1 MKDIKAIF
9 KYKSADEKKLLEY
22 GFKKTGKKGVLEF
35 RKRLPE
41 SGFEMLVRYD
51 GHEVSP
57 EVIDPFDD
65 GAYTLFLQETATG
78 KFLGK
83 INEEFFSTIEDIAEK
98 CFHMSPFKERAS
110 QKVIEFAQKTYSSRL
125 EFLWDDLPNVAVL
138 RRNDTDKWFGIIFS
152 LPKRRLGIDS
162 DETVE
167 FMNLRGD
174 PDQIQSIIDSQK
186 FFPAYHMNKK
196 HWYTLLLDGSVK
208 LAEIKTRIKESYA
221 LALKNHAAK
230 KRLNRAKAE

>member
-1 MKDIKAIF
+1 MCVYMKDIKAIF

-35 RKRLPE
+35 RERLPE

-51 GHEVSP
+51 GHEISP
-57 EVIDPFDD
+57 EVIDPFDG

-83 INEEFFSTIEDIAEK
+83 INEEFFSTLEDIAEK

-174 PDQIQSIIDSQK
+174 PDK
-186 FFPAYHMNKK
+186 RMREN
-196 HWYTLLLDGSVK
+196 
-208 LAEIKTRIKESYA
+208 YA
-221 LALKNHAAK
+221 P
-230 KRLNRAKAE
+230 RLN